1 MGQKNVQSLRVLAGV
16 MTEDIDGWQWANV
29 EEILTRT
36 RCSSDDIAFGLRTFV
51 PRSSCVVVGVFD
63 AGVLW
68 ASLVVAIDG
77 SGRPASVTTLGCCA
91 VDSKGDMAAMAGQAV
106 KWVTSHHGPCSL
118 GLFFDKLHA
127 EEFLN
132 ASDKAAAIRTA
143 SAADGLVLSPV
154 PPALAIALA

>member
-1 MGQKNVQSLRVLAGV
+1 MGQKNVQALRVLAGV
-16 MTEDIDGWQWANV
+16 MTEGIDSWQWANV
-29 EEILTRT
+29 EEILTRA
-36 RCSSDDIAFGLRTFV
+36 RCSSDDIALGLRTFV
-51 PRSSCVVVGVFD
+51 PRRSWVVVGVFD

-77 SGRPASVTTLGCCA
+77 SGRPASVTTLGCGA
-91 VDSKGDMAAMAGQAV
+91 VELKGDMAAMAGHAV
-106 KWVTSHHGPCSL
+106 KWVNSNHGPCSL

-127 EEFLN
+127 EAFLS

-143 SAADGLVLSPV
+143 SATDGLVLSPV

>member
-1 MGQKNVQSLRVLAGV
+1 VGQNSVQTLGALAGV

-29 EEILTRT
+29 EEILTGA

-51 PRSSCVVVGVFD
+51 PRSSWVVVGVFD

-68 ASLVVAIDG
+68 ASLVVAIDD
-77 SGRPASVTTLGCCA
+77 SGRPVSVTTLGYGA
-91 VDSKGDMAAMAGQAV
+91 VELKGDMAAMAGHAV
-106 KWVTSHHGPCSL
+106 KWVISNHGPCSL
-118 GLFFDKLHA
+118 GLFFEKLHA
-127 EEFLN
+127 EAFLS

-143 SAADGLVLSPV
+143 SATDGLVLSPV